1 MRRIVVSLETV
12 EEIASV
18 DVPDGAT
25 DEEMGGLIDVV
36 EAWFGASCCG
46 SCPVPEPE
54 ADEGPSPKML
64 LAREVASMLLAR
76 EVASMEARLGRDIAN
91 GVRAVLE
98 LPSVDAKRAHGRWLI
113 GDLERLHR
121 ALEPYDEPL
130 PPEPDPL
137 AAIVEEIVEG
147 RES

>member
-54 ADEGPSPKML
+54 ADEGPSPK
-64 LAREVASMLLAR
+64 MLLAR